1 MSKLCNLGESLN
13 FVPKIFHLKSEKAG
27 LLSLLSVGFAYI
39 TFFRFRGVQ
48 GQRMLTFT
56 TYTLTRSLMGRF
68 YGIPWEIWGSEKD
81 TASDSG

>member
-13 FVPKIFHLKSEKAG
+13 CVPKIFHLKSEKAG

-68 YGIPWEIWGSEKD
+68 YGIPREIWGSEKD